1 MSNTK
6 EAIGMSSSVEWRIQV
21 GEGSKEIL
29 VPESKNGFQRFLAAL
44 KGLIVN
50 FMLKIGNFFKKAWKI
65 GVDDPRKFAHGLR
78 VGVAL
83 CVVSLFYYM
92 RPLYKGVGGNAI
104 WAVMTV
110 VVVFEY
116 TVGATLYKSL
126 NRICATCLAGFLA
139 IGVHWVASQSG
150 TKYEPLILGAS
161 VFLLASAATF
171 SRFIPVVKA
180 RYDYGVT
187 IFILTFSL
195 VSVSG
200 YRVEKLLDMAHQ
212 RLATIIIGTALCMV
226 TAMVVYPI
234 WAGEE
239 LHFLI
244 IRNMEKVSDSLD
256 CCVED
261 YFKDDEAKPNSDEA
275 CSKNL
280 EAYKSALNSK
290 GSEDAMANFA
300 RWEPAH
306 GLFSF
311 NHPWKQYLKVSAA
324 LRNCAYCIEALNS
337 CLYSENKSPD
347 FVKIHLG
354 DTCSSVSSNT
364 CEIIKELAQSIKT
377 MTRSS
382 QIDMSV
388 MKLNDSVQ
396 LLHENLKSL
405 STLLIQEEV
414 LQSKTNENEHKETVL
429 TISLMDVIPLVSFA
443 SLLIEIAGRVEGLV
457 EAVEDL
463 AKLADFKP
471 AVDEKPGLKSI
482 N

>member
-6 EAIGMSSSVEWRIQV
+6 EVFGMSSSVEWRIQV

-29 VPESKNGFQRFLAAL
+29 VPEPKNRVQRLLAAL
-44 KGLIVN
+44 QGLFVD
-50 FMLKIGNFFKKAWKI
+50 FTLKICNFFKKAWKI

-92 RPLYKGVGGNAI
+92 RPLYNGVGGNAI

-150 TKYEPLILGAS
+150 TKFEPFILGAS

-180 RYDYGVT
+180 RFDYGVT

-200 YRVEKLLDMAHQ
+200 YRVEKLLDLAHQ

-256 CCVED
+256 GCVAD
-261 YFKDDEAKPNSDEA
+261 YFKDDEANPNNDEA

-306 GLFSF
+306 GLFTF

-354 DTCSSVSSNT
+354 DSCSSVSSHS
-364 CEIIKELAQSIKT
+364 CEIIKELAQTIKT

-405 STLLIQEEV
+405 STSLIQEEV
-414 LQSKTNENEHKETVL
+414 PQSKTNENAHKESVL
-429 TISLMDVIPLVSFA
+429 TVSLMDVIPLVSFA